1 MSARR
6 PEHHSF
12 LSLRHAVGLVLLRG
26 PPQADVAQGLGF
38 LAWVWLFHRPSTLE
52 PIMRNTF
59 AIANAIAVSPVHPF
73 VAVDMLNW
81 GDDTLAARVGV
92 PRNFHDSCQAEL
104 ALSEDEAQSSEWLDR
119 MLSRRVVTSVVVVGS
134 LAGLFALAV

>member
-1 MSARR
+1 
-6 PEHHSF
+6 
-12 LSLRHAVGLVLLRG
+12 
-26 PPQADVAQGLGF
+26 
-38 LAWVWLFHRPSTLE
+38 
-52 PIMRNTF
+52 MRNTF
-59 AIANAIAVSPVHPF
+59 AIANAIAVCPVRPFLAHPF
-73 VAVDMLNW
+73 VTVEMLNW

-119 MLSRRVVTSVVVVGS
+119 MLARRVVTSVVVVGS